1 MCYAAGLRLAARG
14 TSPYKGQL
22 GKLFSVVQLVHRY
35 RNLVLGEELLE
46 SALHCEYPEYLN
58 AEVVLR
64 TIVNVASALAWL
76 KSTYFYIRVRAPL
89 ISHRFSRHAI
99 SVTLYIVSM

>member
-1 MCYAAGLRLAARG
+1 MCYAAGLQLAARG
-14 TSPYKGQL
+14 MSPYKGQL
-22 GKLFSVVQLVHRY
+22 GNLFSVVQLVHRY

-46 SALHCEYPEYLN
+46 SALHCEFPEYLN

-76 KSTYFYIRVRAPL
+76 KSTYLYIRVRAPL
-89 ISHRFSRHAI
+89 ISHKLPAGIQF
-99 SVTLYIVSM
+99 LLMFIVSM